1 MTSASSESPAQKLD
15 RLTAARLGKL
25 SSMPVD
31 TSRLD
36 ALLELQIPRASSAR
50 IMRIADWL
58 HPRQLAI
65 AASILVVVLLGGL
78 LLSTSSGPVMAST
91 QDMAQFH
98 EDMVSGRVPVM
109 HVDSLRACNQ
119 ALAAQWAQSPTIPN
133 MPADHVMAC
142 CMHLVKNK
150 KVACVLLQG
159 EGEPVSMTVANAAD
173 VHIPDCPTVMR
184 DGIEYHVQSTGSLNM
199 VMTQRDDRWV
209 CLIAKL
215 PADRLMQLASS
226 LQF

>member
-1 MTSASSESPAQKLD
+1 MTPDSPESPSQKLD
-15 RLTAARLGKL
+15 RLTSARLGRL
-25 SSMPVD
+25 SSMPMD

-36 ALLELQIPRASSAR
+36 TFLESQIPRASSSR
-50 IMRIADWL
+50 IIRLSDWL
-58 HPRQLAI
+58 HPRRLAI
-65 AASILVVVLLGGL
+65 AASILAVALLGGL
-78 LLSTSSGPVMAST
+78 LLSTSSSPVMAST

-109 HVDSLRACNQ
+109 HVDSLQACNQ
-119 ALAAQWAQSPTIPN
+119 ALAAQWAQSPQIPN

-142 CMHLVKNK
+142 CMRSVKNK

-159 EGEPVSMTVANAAD
+159 EGEPVSMTVANASD
-173 VHIPDCPTVMR
+173 VHIPDCPMVMR
-184 DGIEYHVQSTGSLNM
+184 DGDEYHVQSAGSLNM
-199 VMTQRDDRWV
+199 VMTQRDGRWV